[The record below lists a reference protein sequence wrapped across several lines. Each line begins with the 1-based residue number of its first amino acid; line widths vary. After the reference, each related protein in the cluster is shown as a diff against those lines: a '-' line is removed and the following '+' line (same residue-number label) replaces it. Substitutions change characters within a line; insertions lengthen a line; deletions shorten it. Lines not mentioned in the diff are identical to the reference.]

1 MAEMRGKV
9 RRPIRAYRS
18 ALWLVRSLLPWSLEK
33 RRSLLNAIRLR
44 PRNIHRQRSAKLP
57 VRLEIVRLLSARPEE
72 PSARLRRAHK
82 SISGRGLRECSVAIR
97 SNYGINIEYENSSA
111 GANANDFFK
120 SSPWASNEAA
130 QGKINDFMIAYRGLA
145 ASNGT
150 AATS

>member
-1 MAEMRGKV
+1 
-9 RRPIRAYRS
+9 
-18 ALWLVRSLLPWSLEK
+18 
-33 RRSLLNAIRLR
+33 
-44 PRNIHRQRSAKLP
+44 
-57 VRLEIVRLLSARPEE
+57 
-72 PSARLRRAHK
+72 
-82 SISGRGLRECSVAIR
+82 VAIR